1 MLRRLSAAA
10 LVASL
15 GGCAGPILNQYTEY
29 LGPTVGTLEERQILK
44 NLGRFVDNQWA
55 MPGHVE
61 LANGQIQ
68 ATNQLGVNLK
78 YPYTHTAAPSGVT
91 LASGSEFDVN
101 PAQTQDQE
109 SYSLLPVTDSDD
121 LRRLRAIYH
130 YAVCPDPK
138 RFAQEWEIADQS
150 IYAPPPAPPKPTP
163 KKQTKQ
169 TSKDIVGGLVQDYIA
184 QRKTAAEVEKGVQD
198 QFKTMP
204 LLDATQRKNIED
216 VLAQTRGAPPLT
228 PDKATDQILEI
239 LGPQAVPAAAAA
251 TKPGAAKSSTKDN
264 SGTDTIAFEQK
275 RGMFIISPYGL
286 GTSRWLYW
294 RDPTGRISGY
304 CTGSDVVEFPPDPS
318 RLVPLGV
325 AGGHEFF
332 TDDPKK
338 FSDLILFVLGGIPNT
353 TGVHVLDGGVS
364 LGTKNQRTGFVTI
377 NGQPAFVNFT
387 KKP

>member
-1 MLRRLSAAA
+1 MLRRLLAAA
-10 LVASL
+10 LAASL
-15 GGCAGPILNQYTEY
+15 GGCAGPILNQNTEY
-29 LGPTVGTLEERQILK
+29 LGSTIGALEERQVLK
-44 NLGRFVDNQWA
+44 NLSRFVENPWA

-68 ATNQLGVNLK
+68 ETNQLGINLK

-109 SYSLLPVTDSDD
+109 SYSLLPVTDPDD

-130 YAVCPDPK
+130 YAVCPDP
-138 RFAQEWEIADQS
+138 RQFAQEWDIADQS
-150 IYAPPPAPPKPTP
+150 IYATPAPSKASPPKQ
-163 KKQTKQ
+163 KKQS
-169 TSKDIVGGLVQDYIA
+169 SKDIVGALVQDYIA
-184 QRKTAAEVEKGVQD
+184 QRKTAEGVENGLQD

-204 LLDATQRKNIED
+204 LLDTTQRKSIED
-216 VLAQTRGAPPLT
+216 ILAQTRGSPPQLS
-228 PDKATDQILEI
+228 PEKATDQILGI

-251 TKPGAAKSSTKDN
+251 TKPGTAKSSTKDN

-294 RDPTGRISGY
+294 RDFGERISGY
-304 CTGSDVVEFPPDPS
+304 CPGSDVVELPPDPS
-318 RLVPLGV
+318 RLVRLGV

-338 FSDLILFVLGGIPNT
+338 FSDLTLFVLGGIPNT
-353 TGVHVLDGGVS
+353 TGAHVMGGVPS
-364 LGTKNQRTGFVTI
+364 GTKSQRMGFVTI
-377 NGQPAFVNFT
+377 NGQPAFVTFPN
-387 KKP
+387 KP